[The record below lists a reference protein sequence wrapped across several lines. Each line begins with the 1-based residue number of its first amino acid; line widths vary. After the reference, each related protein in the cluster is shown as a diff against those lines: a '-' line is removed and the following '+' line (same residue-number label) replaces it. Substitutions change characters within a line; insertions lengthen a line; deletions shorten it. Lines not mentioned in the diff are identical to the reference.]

1 MSFWDT
7 IRVGETIELGSHQ
20 FLAADIKRFAAKF
33 DPQTFHLDAEAAKA
47 SVLGGLCASGWHT
60 AAVFMRLNVEGT
72 KRAVEAFVAG
82 GGTAPKVG
90 PSPGVTELRWLRPV
104 FDGDTIAFSQAVT
117 AKRISG
123 TRQGWGVLEFESGG
137 VNQNGEPVFSMKAA
151 AFMGTD

>member
-7 IRVGETIELGSHQ
+7 IRVGERVDLGSHL
-20 FLAADIKRFAAKF
+20 FEAADIQRFAGKF
-33 DPQTFHLDAEAAKA
+33 DPQLFHLDAEAAKA

-60 AAVFMRLNVEGT
+60 VAVFMRLNVDTT
-72 KRAVEAFVAG
+72 KRVVAEFVEG

-104 FDGDTIAFSQAVT
+104 FAGDTIRFFQTVT

-123 TRQGWGVLEFESGG
+123 TRHGWGVMETTAGG
-137 VNQNGEPVFSMKAA
+137 ENQNGELVFSMKAA